1 MPIFMY
7 RQTNKN
13 EIIDDC
19 IQNQIKERCFFTG
32 YMYVFGKDGES
43 LQFKGKKAEV
53 TLIKIIT
60 ILRLNC
66 KEKDTLYLLPSHT
79 TKNLPLHLY
88 EFIWTK
94 LFNQSLAPLII
105 PAFST
110 WT

>member
-1 MPIFMY
+1 MY
-7 RQTNKN
+7 A
-13 EIIDDC
+13 
-19 IQNQIKERCFFTG
+19 
-32 YMYVFGKDGES
+32 FGKDGES
-43 LQFKGKKAEV
+43 LQIKGKKAEV
-53 TLIKIIT
+53 ILIKITIT

-66 KEKDTLYLLPSHT
+66 KEKDTLSLLPSHT